1 MDFMDLKLSLWV
13 IRKSFKKKNT
23 HTHTHTQR
31 REIHTC
37 NSVDDRFDKAFYHGI
52 HKHQIP

>member
-31 REIHTC
+31 REIHTY

-52 HKHQIP
+52 HKRQIP

>member
-13 IRKSFKKKNT
+13 IRKSFKKN
-23 HTHTHTQR
+23 THTQR

-52 HKHQIP
+52 HKRQIP